1 MIKITDSKPTSSYS
15 ISPKVRL
22 SDTMDNG
29 LYDSYTRLRDLSDK
43 EASELLK
50 NVFDKLEQAGT
61 SADLSEIAGNLNIS
75 PLLLDDIVQ
84 VMIIK
89 GWLELP
95 QE

>member
-1 MIKITDSKPTSSYS
+1 
-15 ISPKVRL
+15 
-22 SDTMDNG
+22 MDNG
-29 LYDSYTRLRDLSDK
+29 VYDSYTRLRDLSDK

-50 NVFDKLEQAGT
+50 NVFNKLEQAGT
-61 SADLSEIAGNLNIS
+61 SADLSEIADNLNIS